1 VKVVA
6 FVDRQ
11 QGLLVAKGNPKGIKT
26 LADLARPD
34 VTIVNRQR
42 GAGTRVLLDY
52 HLQAEGIPTSSL
64 QGYQFE
70 QYSHLAVAASIAS
83 GRVDAGLGIAAAAQA
98 LGLDFI
104 PLFQESYHL
113 IIPQVHY
120 QDQLLAPL
128 LEILS
133 DSSFQHAVAA
143 MPGYNVAE
151 MGKVVAELPSSG

>member
-1 VKVVA
+1 
-6 FVDRQ
+6 
-11 QGLLVAKGNPKGIKT
+11 
-26 LADLARPD
+26 
-34 VTIVNRQR
+34 
-42 GAGTRVLLDY
+42 
-52 HLQAEGIPTSSL
+52 
-64 QGYQFE
+64 
-70 QYSHLAVAASIAS
+70 VAASIAS

-104 PLFQESYHL
+104 PLFQESYQL
-113 IIPQVHY
+113 IIPQMHY

-133 DSSFQHAVAA
+133 DSSFQQAVAA